1 MFDGEKDAVD
11 VHGVLAAEF
20 GERHGL
26 HRAEDGDA
34 GVGDHD
40 VEAAVRA
47 ECRLDRGGPGGFVGD
62 VLMEEHG
69 IAAGRIDAGD
79 DGLALGVI
87 EVGDDDLGA
96 FAGEGFRAG
105 RADA

>member
-1 MFDGEKDAVD
+1 
-11 VHGVLAAEF
+11 
-20 GERHGL
+20 
-26 HRAEDGDA
+26 
-34 GVGDHD
+34 
-40 VEAAVRA
+40 
-47 ECRLDRGGPGGFVGD
+47 
-62 VLMEEHG
+62 MEEHG